1 MGSGLCVRRPQP
13 LIGRVATLSPNTGEG
28 EQMQAIQLTETGG
41 PDVLAIRDVP
51 DPVAGP
57 GEVVI
62 ELRASALNRRD
73 IFLRKGVAPSPLPV
87 IPGSDGAGVVRT
99 VGPGVSGVSE
109 GDEVIIL
116 PSLGWGDGEAAPAP
130 GFRILGGPDD
140 GTYAELI
147 SIPAENVYP
156 KPARLSWEEAAALP
170 LAGLTAWRALMS
182 RCGLQPGE
190 TVLIL
195 GIGGG
200 VATFALHLAKAHGAR
215 VIVTSSSDEKLARAA
230 ELGADFGVNYRSD
243 DWVDRVKELTGGV
256 DVAIDS
262 VGSTWAD
269 TINCLAPGGRMAV
282 FGGTGGAKVELMVRP
297 VTAPQISILG
307 TTMGSPRDFA
317 GLLAA
322 VDASTWVPVI
332 DSVRPLAEA
341 VDAHERE
348 ETGGHF
354 GKLVLVP

>member
-1 MGSGLCVRRPQP
+1 
-13 LIGRVATLSPNTGEG
+13 
-28 EQMQAIQLTETGG
+28 MQAVQLTETGA
-41 PDVLAIRDVP
+41 PEVLTVREVP
-51 DPVAGP
+51 DPIAGP
-57 GEVVI
+57 GEVVV

-73 IFLRKGVAPSPLPV
+73 IFLRKGIAPSPLPV

-99 VGPGVSGVSE
+99 LGDGVSGIAE
-109 GDEVIIL
+109 GDEVVIL

-147 SIPAENVYP
+147 SIPAENVFP
-156 KPARLSWEEAAALP
+156 KPARFSWEEAAALP

-182 RCGLQPGE
+182 RCALTSGE

-200 VATFALHLAKAHGAR
+200 VATFALHLAKAAGAR
-215 VIVTSSSDEKLARAA
+215 VIVTSSSDEKLDRAK
-230 ELGADFGVNYRSD
+230 ELGADMGVNYTSD
-243 DWVDRVKELTGGV
+243 DWVGQVRELTGGGV
-256 DVAIDS
+256 DVAVDS

-269 TINCLAPGGRMAV
+269 TVNCLAPGGRMAV
-282 FGGTGGAKVELMVRP
+282 FGGTGGGKVELMVRP
-297 VTAPQISILG
+297 VTVGQVSILG

-317 GLLAA
+317 ALLAA
-322 VDASTWVPVI
+322 VGDATWVPVI

-341 VDAHERE
+341 IDAHARE
-348 ETGGHF
+348 EDGSHF
-354 GKLVLVP
+354 GKLVLLP